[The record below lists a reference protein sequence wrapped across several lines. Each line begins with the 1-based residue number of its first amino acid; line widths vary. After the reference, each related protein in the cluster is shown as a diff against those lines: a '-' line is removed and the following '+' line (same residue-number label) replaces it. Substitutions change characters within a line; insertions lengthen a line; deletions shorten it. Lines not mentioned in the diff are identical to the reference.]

1 MKRRIFEKI
10 AFSMFTLLMAFFLL
24 GFGLYFDLKDDLPQL
39 PDSLEKINLSLP
51 TEIYSSQGNVIKV
64 LGQRHP
70 VTLSEISPRFTEAMI
85 ATEDSRFYSHSGVD
99 HIGLTRA
106 MLRNIRN
113 MRISQGGSTITQQL
127 SKNLFFSFER
137 RWVRKIKE
145 LMVALQI
152 EATFSKEEILEAYC
166 NQVYFGSGAY
176 GVEDASLVY
185 FGKRAKDLTL
195 LQAAMLAGLPNSP
208 NSANPFNN
216 FERAMRRT
224 RTVLN
229 RMVSSKFIGSLQM
242 EEALE
247 TDLELAPHRI
257 QSNPNQYFI
266 QHVISNLE
274 KEYGKEFVHFG
285 GLKIFTTIDS
295 RLQKF
300 AQQAVNTHMKS
311 LDKRMGSR
319 EDEETLQAAVVALE
333 NKTGAVRVLL
343 GGRDYSKSQFNRAV
357 SNNRMAGSS
366 FKPIVYLTAMENL
379 GISPATVMKDEP
391 VILEISRDKTWEPK
405 NFNDEYFG
413 DLILKR
419 ALMKSLNVV
428 SAKLVNDL
436 TPERVIKTARQMGI
450 TSPLGENL
458 SLALGATGVSPLEM
472 AGAYSVIANLGILNE
487 PYLIDRIED
496 FRGNTLYEHFYFGV
510 QRFSQ
515 KSIYPL
521 LDMMRGVV
529 EEGTGR
535 VVRRMG
541 FQHPAGGK
549 TGTTNDYKDAWFD
562 GFTKDLSTSVWVGY
576 DSNISMVDRNGRGLT
591 GGGASAPIWAY
602 FMKKALSGKS
612 LVNFP
617 VPEGIQFVEV
627 DFETGYIANI
637 STEKTMKVAVKNDVV
652 LTLPPS
658 TDSIQ
663 GYFPSDE
670 PDPETIPSPNN
681 TIEENVLPEF

>member
-1 MKRRIFEKI
+1 
-10 AFSMFTLLMAFFLL
+10 MAFFLL
-24 GFGLYFDLKDDLPQL
+24 GMGLYIDLKDDLPQL

-70 VTLSEISPRFTEAMI
+70 VSLNEISPRFTEAMI
-85 ATEDSRFYSHSGVD
+85 ATEDSRFYSHGGVD

-216 FERAMRRT
+216 FERAMKRT

-229 RMVSSKFIGSLQM
+229 RMVSSNFIGSLQM

-247 TDLELAPHRI
+247 TDLELAPQRI

-266 QHVISNLE
+266 QYVISKLE

-285 GLKIFTTIDS
+285 GLKIFTTIDTN
-295 RLQKF
+295 LQKF
-300 AQQAVNTHMKS
+300 AQQAVTTHMKS
-311 LDKRMGSR
+311 LDKRMGTR
-319 EDEETLQAAVVALE
+319 EDGETLQAAVVSLE

-343 GGRDYSKSQFNRAV
+343 GGRDYSQSQFNRAV

-379 GISPATVMKDEP
+379 GISPATVMRDEP
-391 VILEISRDKTWEPK
+391 VILEISPGKTWEPK

-562 GFTKDLSTSVWVGY
+562 GFTKDLSASVWVGY

-612 LVNFP
+612 VVNFP
-617 VPEGIQFVEV
+617 VPEGILFVEV
-627 DFETGYIANI
+627 DSATGYLSNR
-637 STEKTMKVAVKNDVV
+637 STEKTMTVAVKNDVV

-663 GYFPSDE
+663 GYFPSEE
-670 PDPETIPSPNN
+670 PASETNPVPNN
-681 TIEENVLPEF
+681 MVEENVLPEL

>member
-1 MKRRIFEKI
+1 LKRRIFEKI

-24 GFGLYFDLKDDLPQL
+24 GFGLYVDLKDDLPQL

-70 VTLSEISPRFTEAMI
+70 VALSEISPRFTEAMI

-106 MLRNIRN
+106 MLRNLRN

-176 GVEDASLVY
+176 GVEDASLTY

-216 FERAMRRT
+216 FERAMSRT

-266 QHVISNLE
+266 QYVISKLE

-285 GLKIFTTIDS
+285 GLKIFTTIDV

-300 AQQAVNTHMKS
+300 AQQAVTTHMKS

-366 FKPIVYLTAMENL
+366 FKPVVYLTAMENL
-379 GISPATVMKDEP
+379 GISPATVMTDEP

-413 DLILKR
+413 NLILKR

-436 TPERVIKTARQMGI
+436 TPARVIKTARQMGI

-529 EEGTGR
+529 DEGTGR

-541 FQHPAGGK
+541 FRHPAGGK

-562 GFTKDLSTSVWVGY
+562 GFTKDFSVSVWVGY

-591 GGGASAPIWAY
+591 GGGASAPIWTY

-612 LVNFP
+612 PANFP
-617 VPEGIQFVEV
+617 VPEGIRFVEV
-627 DFETGYIANI
+627 DSKTGYIANA
-637 STEKTMKVAVKNDVV
+637 STKQTMKVAVKNDVV
-652 LTLPPS
+652 LTLPPT

-670 PDPETIPSPNN
+670 PDPEANLSPNN

>member
-1 MKRRIFEKI
+1 
-10 AFSMFTLLMAFFLL
+10 
-24 GFGLYFDLKDDLPQL
+24 
-39 PDSLEKINLSLP
+39 
-51 TEIYSSQGNVIKV
+51 
-64 LGQRHP
+64 
-70 VTLSEISPRFTEAMI
+70 MI

-106 MLRNIRN
+106 MLRNIRD
-113 MRISQGGSTITQQL
+113 MRVSQGGSTITQQL

-137 RWVRKIKE
+137 KWVRKIKE
-145 LMVALQI
+145 LMIALQI
-152 EATFSKEEILEAYC
+152 EATFSKDEILEAYC

-176 GVEDASLVY
+176 GVEDASLIY
-185 FGKRAKDLTL
+185 FGKRAKNLTL
-195 LQAAMLAGLPNSP
+195 LQAALLAGLPNSP
-208 NSANPFNN
+208 NNANPFNN
-216 FERAMRRT
+216 FERAMKRT

-229 RMVSSKFIGSLQM
+229 RMVSSNFISPLQV

-247 TDLELAPHRI
+247 TDLELAPRRI

-266 QHVISNLE
+266 QYVISKLE

-285 GLKIFTTIDS
+285 GLKIFTTIDA
-295 RLQKF
+295 RLQQF
-300 AQQAVNTHMKS
+300 AQQAVTTHMKS

-319 EDEETLQAAVVALE
+319 EDGENLQAAVVALE
-333 NKTGAVRVLL
+333 NKTGAVRVLV
-343 GGRDYSKSQFNRAV
+343 GGRDYAQSQFNRAV
-357 SNNRMAGSS
+357 SSNRMAGSS
-366 FKPIVYLTAMENL
+366 FKPIVYLSAMENL

-391 VILEISRDKTWEPK
+391 VILGISKDKTWEPK

-413 DLILKR
+413 NLILKR

-472 AGAYSVIANLGILNE
+472 AGVYSVISNLGILNE

-535 VVRRMG
+535 VIRRMG
-541 FQHPAGGK
+541 FRHPAGGK

-562 GFTKDLSTSVWVGY
+562 GFTKDLSVSVWVGY
-576 DSNISMVDRNGRGLT
+576 DSNNSMIDRNGRGLT
-591 GGGASAPIWAY
+591 GGSAAAPIWGY
-602 FMKKALSGKS
+602 FMKKGLRGKS
-612 LVNFP
+612 PANFP
-617 VPEGIQFVEV
+617 VPEGIRFVEV
-627 DFETGYIANI
+627 DSETGYIANV
-637 STEKTMKVAVKNDVV
+637 STKKTMKVAVKNDVV
-652 LTLPPS
+652 LTLPPT

-663 GYFPSDE
+663 GYFSFEDE
-670 PDPETIPSPNN
+670 PDPEKDFPPNN
-681 TIEENVLPEF
+681 NIEKNVLPEL

>member
-24 GFGLYFDLKDDLPQL
+24 GFGLYIDLKDDLPQL

-70 VTLSEISPRFTEAMI
+70 VALDEISPRFTEAMI

-106 MLRNIRN
+106 MLQNIRS

-137 RWVRKIKE
+137 IWVRKIKE
-145 LMVALQI
+145 LMIAVQI

-176 GVEDASLVY
+176 GVEDASLTY

-216 FERAMRRT
+216 FERAMKRT

-229 RMVSSKFIGSLQM
+229 RMVSSNFIGSLQM

-247 TDLELAPHRI
+247 TDLELAPRRI

-266 QHVISNLE
+266 QYVISKLE

-285 GLKIFTTIDS
+285 GLKIFTTIDA

-300 AQQAVNTHMKS
+300 AQQAVTTHMKS

-343 GGRDYSKSQFNRAV
+343 GGRDYAQSQFNRAV

-379 GISPATVMKDEP
+379 GISPATLMMDEP

-413 DLILKR
+413 NLILKR

-487 PYLIDRIED
+487 PFLVERIED

-541 FQHPAGGK
+541 FKHPAGGK

-562 GFTKDLSTSVWVGY
+562 GFTKDFSVSVWVGY

-591 GGGASAPIWAY
+591 GGGASAPIWTY

-617 VPEGIQFVEV
+617 VPEGIRFVEV
-627 DFETGYIANI
+627 DSETGYIANI
-637 STEKTMKVAVKNDVV
+637 NTQRTMKVAVKNDVV

-663 GYFPSDE
+663 EYFPSGE
-670 PDPETIPSPNN
+670 PDPEADLSPNN
-681 TIEENVLPEF
+681 TIEENVLPEL

>member
-1 MKRRIFEKI
+1 MGV
-10 AFSMFTLLMAFFLL
+10 FLL
-24 GFGLYFDLKDDLPQL
+24 GLGLYIDLKDDLPQL

-51 TEIYSSQGNVIKV
+51 TEIYSSQSNVIKV

-70 VTLSEISPRFTEAMI
+70 VSLGEISPRFTEAMI

-106 MLRNIRN
+106 MLRNLRD
-113 MRISQGGSTITQQL
+113 MRVSQGGSTITQQL

-137 RWVRKIKE
+137 KWVRKIKE
-145 LMVALQI
+145 LMIALQI

-176 GVEDASLVY
+176 GVEDASLTY

-195 LQAAMLAGLPNSP
+195 LQAALLAGLPNSP
-208 NSANPFNN
+208 NNANPFNN

-229 RMVSSKFIGSLQM
+229 RMVRSGFISPIQM

-247 TDLELAPHRI
+247 TDLELAPRRI

-266 QHVISNLE
+266 QYVISKLE
-274 KEYGKEFVHFG
+274 SQYGKEFVHFG
-285 GLKIFTTIDS
+285 GLKIFTTLDTN
-295 RLQKF
+295 LQQF
-300 AQQAVNTHMKS
+300 AQQAVTTHMKS

-343 GGRDYSKSQFNRAV
+343 GGRDYSQSQFNRAV

-366 FKPIVYLTAMENL
+366 FKPIVYLAAMENL
-379 GISPATVMKDEP
+379 GISPATVIKDEP
-391 VILEISRDKTWEPK
+391 VVLKVSEGKTWEPK
-405 NFNDEYFG
+405 NFNDQYLG

-419 ALMKSLNVV
+419 ALMNSLNVV

-436 TPERVIKTARQMGI
+436 TPERVIKTARQIGV

-496 FRGNTLYEHFYFGV
+496 FKGNTLYEHFYFGV

-535 VVRRMG
+535 VIRRMG

-562 GFTKDLSTSVWVGY
+562 GFTKDLSASVWVGY
-576 DSNISMVDRNGRGLT
+576 DSNVSMIDRQGRGLT
-591 GGGASAPIWAY
+591 GGSAAAPIWGY
-602 FMKKALSGKS
+602 FMKKGLRGKS
-612 LVNFP
+612 PANFP
-617 VPEGIQFVEV
+617 VPEGIRFVQV
-627 DFETGYIANI
+627 DSETGYIAN
-637 STEKTMKVAVKNDVV
+637 SNTRQTMKVAVKNDVV
-652 LTLPPS
+652 LSLPPT
-658 TDSIQ
+658 TDSFQ
-663 GYFPSDE
+663 SYSPLEGLPE
-670 PDPETIPSPNN
+670 PETNFSPE
-681 TIEENVLPEF
+681 THTEENVLPEL

>member
-1 MKRRIFEKI
+1 MRRRIFEKI
-10 AFSMFTLLMAFFLL
+10 AFSIFTLLMAFSLL
-24 GFGLYFDLKDDLPQL
+24 GLGLYVDLKDDLPQL

-51 TEIYSSQGNVIKV
+51 TEIYSSEGSVIKV

-70 VTLSEISPRFTEAMI
+70 VSLEEISPRFTEAMI

-106 MLRNIRN
+106 MLRNIRD
-113 MRISQGGSTITQQL
+113 MRVSQGGSTITQQL

-137 RWVRKIKE
+137 KWVRKIKE
-145 LMVALQI
+145 LMIALQI
-152 EATFSKEEILEAYC
+152 EATFSKDEILEAYC

-195 LQAAMLAGLPNSP
+195 LQAALLAGLPNSP
-208 NSANPFNN
+208 NNANPFNN
-216 FERAMRRT
+216 FERAMSRT
-224 RTVLN
+224 RTVLK
-229 RMVSSKFIGSLQM
+229 RMVSSNFISPLQM

-247 TDLELAPHRI
+247 TDLELAPQRI

-266 QHVISNLE
+266 QYVISKLE
-274 KEYGKEFVHFG
+274 QEYGKEFVHFG
-285 GLKIFTTIDS
+285 GLKIFTTIDAV
-295 RLQKF
+295 LQQY
-300 AQQAVNTHMKS
+300 AQQAVTTHMKS
-311 LDKRMGSR
+311 LDKRMESR
-319 EDEETLQAAVVALE
+319 EDGEVLQAAVVALE

-343 GGRDYSKSQFNRAV
+343 GGRDYAQSQFNRAV
-357 SNNRMAGSS
+357 SNNRLAGSS
-366 FKPIVYLTAMENL
+366 FKPIVYLAAMENL
-379 GISPATVMKDEP
+379 GITPATVVKDEP
-391 VILEISRDKTWEPK
+391 IILEISQDKTWEPK

-413 DLILKR
+413 DLILKQ

-428 SAKLVNDL
+428 SAKLVRDL
-436 TPERVIKTARQMGI
+436 TPQRVIKTARQMGI

-487 PYLIDRIED
+487 PYVVDRIED

-515 KSIYPL
+515 KSIFPL

-541 FQHPAGGK
+541 FRHPAGGK
-549 TGTTNDYKDAWFD
+549 TGTTNDFKDAWFD
-562 GFTKDLSTSVWVGY
+562 GFTKDFSVSVWVGY
-576 DSNISMVDRNGRGLT
+576 DSNIPMIDRNGRGLT

-602 FMKKALSGKS
+602 FLKKGLRGKS
-612 LVNFP
+612 PVNFP
-617 VPEGIQFVEV
+617 VPEGIRFVEV
-627 DFETGYIANI
+627 DSETGYIAN
-637 STEKTMKVAVKNDVV
+637 SNTKKTMKVAVKNDVV

-658 TDSIQ
+658 TDSFQ
-663 GYFPSDE
+663 GFFPSDE
-670 PDPETIPSPNN
+670 PEPETTPPPDS
-681 TIEENVLPEF
+681 TLEDHVLPEL

>member
-1 MKRRIFEKI
+1 
-10 AFSMFTLLMAFFLL
+10 
-24 GFGLYFDLKDDLPQL
+24 
-39 PDSLEKINLSLP
+39 
-51 TEIYSSQGNVIKV
+51 
-64 LGQRHP
+64 
-70 VTLSEISPRFTEAMI
+70 
-85 ATEDSRFYSHSGVD
+85 
-99 HIGLTRA
+99 
-106 MLRNIRN
+106 
-113 MRISQGGSTITQQL
+113 
-127 SKNLFFSFER
+127 
-137 RWVRKIKE
+137 
-145 LMVALQI
+145 MVAVQI

-176 GVEDASLVY
+176 GVEDASLTY

-216 FERAMRRT
+216 FERAMKRT

-229 RMVSSKFIGSLQM
+229 RMVSSNFIGSLQM

-266 QHVISNLE
+266 QHVISKLE

-285 GLKIFTTIDS
+285 GLKIFTTIDA
-295 RLQKF
+295 RLQKY
-300 AQQAVNTHMKS
+300 AQQAVTTHMKS

-379 GISPATVMKDEP
+379 GISPATVMMDEP
-391 VILEISRDKTWEPK
+391 VILEISGNKTWEPK

-413 DLILKR
+413 NLILKR

-436 TPERVIKTARQMGI
+436 TPERVIKTARQIGI

-541 FQHPAGGK
+541 FRHPAGGK

-562 GFTKDLSTSVWVGY
+562 GFTKDFSVSVWVGY

-591 GGGASAPIWAY
+591 GGGASAPIWTY

-612 LVNFP
+612 QVNFP
-617 VPEGIQFVEV
+617 VPEGIRFVEV
-627 DFETGYIANI
+627 DSETGYIANT

-658 TDSIQ
+658 NDSIQ

-670 PDPETIPSPNN
+670 PDPGTNFSPNN
-681 TIEENVLPEF
+681 TIEENVLPEL

>member
-10 AFSMFTLLMAFFLL
+10 AFSMFTLLMVFSLL
-24 GFGLYFDLKDDLPQL
+24 GLGLYVDLKDDLPQL

-70 VTLSEISPRFTEAMI
+70 VPLNEISPRFTEAMI

-106 MLRNIRN
+106 MLQNIRS

-145 LMVALQI
+145 LLIALQI
-152 EATFSKEEILEAYC
+152 EATFSKDEILEAYC

-185 FGKRAKDLTL
+185 FGKRAKGLTL

-216 FERAMRRT
+216 FERAMKRT
-224 RTVLN
+224 RTVLK
-229 RMVSSKFIGSLQM
+229 RMVSSNFISPIQM

-247 TDLELAPHRI
+247 TDLELAPRRI

-266 QHVISNLE
+266 QYVISKLE

-285 GLKIFTTIDS
+285 GLKIFTTIDV
-295 RLQKF
+295 RLQQF
-300 AQQAVNTHMKS
+300 AQQSVTTHMKS
-311 LDKRMGSR
+311 LDKRMESR
-319 EDEETLQAAVVALE
+319 EDEEVLQAAVVALE

-343 GGRDYSKSQFNRAV
+343 GGRDYAQSQFNRAV

-366 FKPIVYLTAMENL
+366 FKPIVYLAAMENL

-391 VILEISRDKTWEPK
+391 VILKISRDKTWEPK

-413 DLILKR
+413 NLILKR

-428 SAKLVNDL
+428 SAKLVHDI
-436 TPERVIKTARQMGI
+436 TPARVIKTARQMGI

-487 PYLIDRIED
+487 PYLVDRIED

-541 FQHPAGGK
+541 FRHPAGGK

-562 GFTKDLSTSVWVGY
+562 GYTKDFSVSVWVGY
-576 DSNISMVDRNGRGLT
+576 DSNIPMIDRNGRGLT
-591 GGGASAPIWAY
+591 GGSAAAPIWGY
-602 FMKKALSGKS
+602 FMKKGLRGKS
-612 LVNFP
+612 PANFP
-617 VPEGIQFVEV
+617 VPEGIRFVEV
-627 DFETGYIANI
+627 DSKTGYIANI
-637 STEKTMKVAVKNDVV
+637 NTDKTMKVAVKNDAV

-658 TDSIQ
+658 TDSFQ

-670 PDPETIPSPNN
+670 PDPETNSSSNN
-681 TIEENVLPEF
+681 NIEENVLPEF

>member
-1 MKRRIFEKI
+1 
-10 AFSMFTLLMAFFLL
+10 
-24 GFGLYFDLKDDLPQL
+24 
-39 PDSLEKINLSLP
+39 
-51 TEIYSSQGNVIKV
+51 
-64 LGQRHP
+64 
-70 VTLSEISPRFTEAMI
+70 
-85 ATEDSRFYSHSGVD
+85 
-99 HIGLTRA
+99 
-106 MLRNIRN
+106 
-113 MRISQGGSTITQQL
+113 
-127 SKNLFFSFER
+127 
-137 RWVRKIKE
+137 
-145 LMVALQI
+145 MVALQI

-216 FERAMRRT
+216 FERAMKRT

-229 RMVSSKFIGSLQM
+229 RMVSSNFIGSLQLQ
-242 EEALE
+242 EALE

-266 QHVISNLE
+266 QHVISKLE

-285 GLKIFTTIDS
+285 GLKIFTTIDT

-300 AQQAVNTHMKS
+300 AQQAVTTHMKS
-311 LDKRMGSR
+311 LDKRMGTR
-319 EDEETLQAAVVALE
+319 EDGETLQAAVVSLE

-343 GGRDYSKSQFNRAV
+343 GGRDYSQSQFNRAV

-379 GISPATVMKDEP
+379 GISPATVMRDEP
-391 VILEISRDKTWEPK
+391 VILQISPGKTWEPK

-515 KSIYPL
+515 KTIYPL

-562 GFTKDLSTSVWVGY
+562 GFTKDLSASVWVGY

-591 GGGASAPIWAY
+591 GGGASAPIWTY

-627 DFETGYIANI
+627 DSKTGYLSNS
-637 STEKTMKVAVKNDVV
+637 STAKTMKVAVKNDVV

-663 GYFPSDE
+663 GYFASEE
-670 PDPETIPSPNN
+670 PDPETNPVPNN
-681 TIEENVLPEF
+681 MVEENVLPEL

>member
-1 MKRRIFEKI
+1 MG
-10 AFSMFTLLMAFFLL
+10 FSLLCL
-24 GFGLYFDLKDDLPQL
+24 GLYIDLKDDLPQL

-70 VTLSEISPRFTEAMI
+70 VPLGEISPRFTQAMI

-106 MLRNIRN
+106 MLRNLRD
-113 MRISQGGSTITQQL
+113 MRVSQGGSTITQQL

-137 RWVRKIKE
+137 KWVRKIKE
-145 LMVALQI
+145 LMIALQI
-152 EATFSKEEILEAYC
+152 EATFSKDEILEAYC

-176 GVEDASLVY
+176 GVEDAALTY

-195 LQAAMLAGLPNSP
+195 RQAALLAGLPNSP
-208 NSANPFNN
+208 NNANPFNN
-216 FERAMRRT
+216 FERAMNRT
-224 RTVLN
+224 RTVLK
-229 RMVSSKFIGSLQM
+229 RMISSGFISPIQM

-247 TDLELAPHRI
+247 TDLELAPRRI

-266 QHVISNLE
+266 QYVISKLE
-274 KEYGKEFVHFG
+274 SEYGKEFVHFG
-285 GLKIFTTIDS
+285 GLKVFTTIDA
-295 RLQKF
+295 RMQQY
-300 AQQAVNTHMKS
+300 AQQAVTTHMKS
-311 LDKRMGSR
+311 LDKLMESR
-319 EDEETLQAAVVALE
+319 EDEEDLQAAVVALE

-343 GGRDYSKSQFNRAV
+343 GGRDYAQSQFNRAV

-366 FKPIVYLTAMENL
+366 FKPIVYLSAMENL

-391 VILEISRDKTWEPK
+391 IILKISEDKTWEPK

-428 SAKLVNDL
+428 SAKLVYEL
-436 TPERVIKTARQMGI
+436 TPERVIKTARQIGI
-450 TSPLGENL
+450 TSPMGENL
-458 SLALGATGVSPLEM
+458 SLALGATGVSPLEI

-515 KSIYPL
+515 KSIFPL
-521 LDMMRGVV
+521 LDMMQGVV

-549 TGTTNDYKDAWFD
+549 TGTTNDYKDAWFN

-576 DSNISMVDRNGRGLT
+576 DSNNSMIDRNGRGLT

-612 LVNFP
+612 PVNFP
-617 VPEGIQFVEV
+617 VPEGIRFVEV
-627 DFETGYIANI
+627 DSETGYIANFN
-637 STEKTMKVAVKNDVV
+637 TKNTMKVAVKNDVV
-652 LTLPPS
+652 LSLPPS
-658 TDSIQ
+658 TDSLQ
-663 GYFPSDE
+663 GNFTSENLE
-670 PDPETIPSPNN
+670 PESPPTPNN
-681 TIEENVLPEF
+681 DTEENVLPEL

>member
-1 MKRRIFEKI
+1 M
-10 AFSMFTLLMAFFLL
+10 AFSLL
-24 GFGLYFDLKDDLPQL
+24 GFGLYVDLKDDLPQL
-39 PDSLEKINLSLP
+39 PDSLDKINLSLP

-70 VTLSEISPRFTEAMI
+70 VTLDEISPRFTEAMI

-106 MLRNIRN
+106 MLRNIRD
-113 MRISQGGSTITQQL
+113 MRVSQGGSTITQQL

-137 RWVRKIKE
+137 KWVRKIKE
-145 LMVALQI
+145 LMIALQI
-152 EATFSKEEILEAYC
+152 EATFSKDEILEAYC

-176 GVEDASLVY
+176 GVEDASLIY

-195 LQAAMLAGLPNSP
+195 LQAALLAGLPNSP
-208 NSANPFNN
+208 NNANPFNN
-216 FERAMRRT
+216 FERAMKRT

-229 RMVSSKFIGSLQM
+229 RMISSGFISPIQM

-247 TDLELAPHRI
+247 TDLELAPRRI

-266 QHVISNLE
+266 QYVISKLE

-285 GLKIFTTIDS
+285 GLKIFTTLDA

-300 AQQAVNTHMKS
+300 AQQAVTTHMKS
-311 LDKRMGSR
+311 LDKRMGSN
-319 EDEETLQAAVVALE
+319 EDEEILQAAVVALE
-333 NKTGAVRVLL
+333 NKTGAVRVLV
-343 GGRDYSKSQFNRAV
+343 GGRDYAQSQFNRAI

-366 FKPIVYLTAMENL
+366 FKPIVYLAAMENL

-391 VILEISRDKTWEPK
+391 VVLNISEDKTWEPK

-472 AGAYSVIANLGILNE
+472 AGAYSVISNLGVLNE

-535 VVRRMG
+535 VIRRMG
-541 FQHPAGGK
+541 FRHPAGGK

-562 GFTKDLSTSVWVGY
+562 GFTKDLSVSVWVGY
-576 DSNISMVDRNGRGLT
+576 DSNNSMIDRNGRGLT
-591 GGGASAPIWAY
+591 GGSAAAPIWGY
-602 FMKKALSGKS
+602 FMKKGLRGKNPA
-612 LVNFP
+612 NFP
-617 VPEGIQFVEV
+617 VPEGIRFVEV
-627 DFETGYIANI
+627 DSETGYIANI
-637 STEKTMKVAVKNDVV
+637 STKKTMKVAVKNDVV
-652 LTLPPS
+652 LTLPPT
-658 TDSIQ
+658 TDSTR
-663 GYFPSDE
+663 GFFSFEDE
-670 PDPETIPSPNN
+670 PEPEQNFPTNN
-681 TIEENVLPEF
+681 RPEENVLPEL